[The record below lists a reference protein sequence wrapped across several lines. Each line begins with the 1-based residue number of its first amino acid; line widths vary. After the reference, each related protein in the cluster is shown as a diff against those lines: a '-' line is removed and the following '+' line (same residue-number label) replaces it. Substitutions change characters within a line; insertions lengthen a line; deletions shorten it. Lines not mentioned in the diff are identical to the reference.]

1 MDVLLISVIVL
12 LMFFVF
18 PYVSSRFNDAV
29 NDSHRIIEVT
39 GDHLCVRQFA
49 AQRILKLRGKSLS
62 VSDIIRIQYATQL
75 PQGICV
81 SLFNK
86 SDAAVDFWVSEL
98 QLKAIQST
106 LRKACP
112 LAIVERT

>member
-29 NDSHRIIEVT
+29 NDSHRILEVK
-39 GDHLCVRQFA
+39 GDHVCIRQFS
-49 AQRILKLRGKSLS
+49 AQRLLRLRGKSIPA
-62 VSDIIRIQYATQL
+62 SDIVRIQYANPL

-81 SLFNK
+81 TLLNK
-86 SDAAVDFWVSEL
+86 SGSALEFWVSEF
-98 QLKAIQST
+98 QLGAVKST
-106 LRKACP
+106 LSRACP
-112 LAIVERT
+112 LAKIEQL